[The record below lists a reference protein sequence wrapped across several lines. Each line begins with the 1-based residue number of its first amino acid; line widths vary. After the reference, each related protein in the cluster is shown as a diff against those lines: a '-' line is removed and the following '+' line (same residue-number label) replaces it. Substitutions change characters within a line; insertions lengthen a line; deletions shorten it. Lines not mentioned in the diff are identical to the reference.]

1 MCYNK
6 FSHFT
11 PYQPNMPHHSAIA
24 ECEEETQALLI
35 GKHTYIRIKPSL
47 RSGTKHMWGE
57 HIWGAQIWAYLH
69 TQSTLLWAY
78 LHMVVRRNDRWQVYF
93 RPSEARASWYGG
105 KNSEVS
111 HRLLNIHKY

>member
-1 MCYNK
+1 MG
-6 FSHFT
+6 
-11 PYQPNMPHHSAIA
+11 SANLGIFA
-24 ECEEETQALLI
+24 
-35 GKHTYIRIKPSL
+35 Y
-47 RSGTKHMWGE
+47 TKHMWGE
-57 HIWGAQIWAYLH
+57 HI
-69 TQSTLLWAY
+69 WAY